1 MKIIVLNGS
10 PKGMTSVTMQYVHY
24 IQNKFPQH
32 ELKFIN
38 ISQRIKK
45 IETDMRSFQEILDE
59 VKGSDGVLWASPVYF
74 FLVPSNYKRFI
85 ELIFERNVESVFADK
100 YTACLTTSIHFFDH
114 TAHNYIHAICDDLKM
129 KFVGSFSADMGDLGK
144 EVERERLGLFAGNF
158 FEIIENK
165 TPTSKRYMPVIQRD
179 FDYLPGEAREVVDAA
194 GKKVVVV
201 TDAQD
206 HQLNLSRMVERFKDS
221 FSGEIEVINLRAL
234 DIKGSCLGCIQCG
247 YDNQCVYQDKDE
259 YIDFYNTKLKPA
271 DILIIAGTIQDR
283 YLSSRW
289 KMFFDRSFFNG
300 HAPSLMGKQMGFIIS
315 GSLSQVPNL
324 RQIFEAH
331 SEIQHA
337 NLAGIVTDEY
347 GNSAQVD
354 ELLQD
359 LAGNLV
365 QFADSGYIRT
375 PTFLGVGGRK
385 LFRDEIWGRLRFPF
399 RADYLLYKKLGV
411 FDFPQ
416 KNYKMRVQIAIMSLL
431 SKSPGFRKEVNKRMK
446 DEMVRPLQKVL
457 ESVSSDR

>member
-24 IQNKFPQH
+24 IQKEFPQH

-38 ISQRIKK
+38 ISHRIKK
-45 IETDMRSFQEILDE
+45 IETDTRSFQEILDE

-144 EVERERLGLFAGNF
+144 EVERERLGLFAGKF

-165 TPTSKRYMPVIQRD
+165 APVSKSYFPVVQRD
-179 FDYLPGEAREVVDAA
+179 FDYLPGEARAAVDAA

-206 HQLNLSRMVERFKDS
+206 HQLNLIKMVERFADS
-221 FSGEIEVINLRAL
+221 FSGEIEVINLREI
-234 DIKGSCLGCIQCG
+234 DIKGSCLGCVQCA
-247 YDNQCVYQDKDE
+247 YDNQCVYKDKDE
-259 YIDFYNTKLKPA
+259 YIDFYNTKLKTA

-300 HAPSLMGKQMGFIIS
+300 HAPSLIGKQMGFIIS
-315 GSLSQVPNL
+315 GPLSQNPNL
-324 RQIFEAH
+324 RQILEANA
-331 SEIQHA
+331 ELQHA
-337 NLAGIVTDEY
+337 NLAGLVTDEF
-347 GNSAQVD
+347 GDSAQID

-446 DEMVRPLQKVL
+446 NEMIKPLQKVL
-457 ESVSSDR
+457 DAASFDS

>member
-24 IQNKFPQH
+24 IQKEFPQH
-32 ELKFIN
+32 ELKIIN

-45 IETDMRSFQEILDE
+45 IESDEHAFQEILDE

-100 YTACLTTSIHFFDH
+100 YTAFLTTSIHFFDH
-114 TAHNYIHAICDDLKM
+114 TAHNYIHAVCDDLNM
-129 KFVGSFSADMGDLGK
+129 KFVGSFSADMSDLHK
-144 EVERERLGLFAGNF
+144 AAERERLSLFAGKF
-158 FEIIENK
+158 FEIIDNK
-165 TPTSKRYMPVIQRD
+165 APTSKKYWPMVQRD
-179 FDYLPGEAREVVDAA
+179 FDYLPGKAGNTVDV
-194 GKKVVVV
+194 GSKKVVVV
-201 TDAQD
+201 TDTQD
-206 HQLNLSRMVERFKDS
+206 HQLNLARMVERFADS

-234 DIKGSCLGCIQCG
+234 DIKGSCLGCIQCS

-259 YIDFYNTKLKPA
+259 YINFYNIKLKTA
-271 DILIIAGTIQDR
+271 DILIFAGKIHDR

-300 HAPSLMGKQMGFIIS
+300 HAPSLIGKQMSFIIS
-315 GSLSQVPNL
+315 GPLSQIPNL
-324 RQIFEAH
+324 RQVLESWI
-331 SEIQHA
+331 EIQDA

-347 GNSAQVD
+347 GNSGQID
-354 ELLQD
+354 SLLQD
-359 LAGNLV
+359 LASNLV

-375 PTFLGVGGRK
+375 PSFLGVGGRK

-399 RADYLLYKKLGV
+399 RADYLLYKELGI

-416 KNYKMRVQIAIMSLL
+416 KNYKKRVLSGFMSLL

-446 DEMVRPLQKVL
+446 DEMIKPFQKVL
-457 ESVSSDR
+457 EGNSFDR